1 MESLFYIIVTLI
13 LLSGQIIMGVFLY
26 QWNSGYQKTLSTK
39 NEIYEL
45 NEITNRLLTENR
57 IITDEINSLRKDF
70 DLRMRYGEDSSN
82 YYDAIESAREG
93 ASRDKLMHQYDL
105 GKNEADLII
114 HTHQPALKAG

>member
-45 NEITNRLLTENR
+45 NEITNRLLTENKV
-57 IITDEINSLRKDF
+57 ITDVINNLRKDF
-70 DLRMRYGEDSSN
+70 DLRMR
-82 YYDAIESAREG
+82 
-93 ASRDKLMHQYDL
+93 
-105 GKNEADLII
+105 
-114 HTHQPALKAG
+114 

>member
-45 NEITNRLLTENR
+45 NEITNRLLTENKV
-57 IITDEINSLRKDF
+57 ITDEINNLRKDF
-70 DLRMRYGEDSSN
+70 DLRMRYGDDSSH
-82 YYDAIESAREG
+82 YYDAIESAKKG
-93 ASRDKLMHQYDL
+93 ASHDELIHQYGL
-105 GKNEADLII
+105 ERNEADLII
-114 HTHQPALKAG
+114 HTHQSVVKVA